1 MARRRETVARLCVTV
16 HHDRTANATVA
27 AGRIGAIPRAAYTK
41 YIARIGREPSPMAAD
56 FAAQIVANR
65 VVVDA
70 RRRGQSSLRALGAG

>member
-1 MARRRETVARLCVTV
+1 MPDLNSACDIRRASAE
-16 HHDRTANATVA
+16 D
-27 AGRIGAIPRAAYTK
+27 AGRIGAIARAAYTK

-70 RRRGQSSLRALGAG
+70 RRRWQSSLRALGAG